1 MKLVDAQ
8 VLMYKNIVDSSM
20 VSLDEHVTALVGK
33 NESGKTSFLP
43 ALYGL
48 NPAPKDAVR
57 FNKIN
62 DYPRWR
68 IKRDERQTNLEEVA
82 PITARFSLSAEEIAE
97 LSDIVETTLPS
108 KMFVRATCNYANTPS
123 FKLEFPGTRM

>member
-33 NESGKTSFLP
+33 NESGKTSFLR

-82 PITARFSLSAEEIAE
+82 QLQPAFPSRLKKLRNFPTLSR
-97 LSDIVETTLPS
+97 LRC
-108 KMFVRATCNYANTPS
+108 RAKC
-123 FKLEFPGTRM
+123 L